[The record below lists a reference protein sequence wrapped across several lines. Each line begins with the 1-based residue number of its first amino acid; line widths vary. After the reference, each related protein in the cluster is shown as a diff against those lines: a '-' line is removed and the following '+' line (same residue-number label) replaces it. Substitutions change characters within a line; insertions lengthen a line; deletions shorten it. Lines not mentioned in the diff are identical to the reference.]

1 MFVIIRERSFQR
13 IPYPHGVLPVDEDG
27 VGVTGQ
33 QLRRHTGRNGESA
46 KPARQQLLAVPFFIT
61 SSTCKATCAKSN
73 GGSVDGR
80 RLALVRHER
89 RKDSQ
94 LPNDRVARHQFSE
107 RLLPT
112 PNSPIHT

>member
-1 MFVIIRERSFQR
+1 MVTLVVVDQGCPIIFVIIRERSFQR

-33 QLRRHTGRNGESA
+33 QLRRHTGRNGETA

-73 GGSVDGR
+73 GGSRSTVDGWR
-80 RLALVRHER
+80 W
-89 RKDSQ
+89 
-94 LPNDRVARHQFSE
+94 
-107 RLLPT
+107 
-112 PNSPIHT
+112 